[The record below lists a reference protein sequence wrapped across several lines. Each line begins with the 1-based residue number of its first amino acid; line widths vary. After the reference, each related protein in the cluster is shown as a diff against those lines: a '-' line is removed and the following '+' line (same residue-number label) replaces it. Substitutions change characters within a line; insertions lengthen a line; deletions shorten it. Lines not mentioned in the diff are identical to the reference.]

1 VLFTE
6 GGGGAEKHAILFRM
20 DLGVATTSNIQSQLH
35 NLSSL
40 ITGVGSDFFAFIILT
55 AIFLGFSFYFGRDRF
70 APLIAA
76 LYAALALYVAFPF
89 TFSFLN
95 GPYPHIAL
103 FAGLVLLGFIAFS
116 GLSYFMAQQSSGIIG
131 SLMLSAIIAGFVL
144 AISIHVLPV
153 QDVYTFTDATKA
165 LFASNQA
172 YFFWLLAPL
181 AGLFFIGR

>member
-1 VLFTE
+1 
-6 GGGGAEKHAILFRM
+6 M

-116 GLSYFMAQQSSGIIG
+116 GLSYFMAQ
-131 SLMLSAIIAGFVL
+131 
-144 AISIHVLPV
+144 
-153 QDVYTFTDATKA
+153 
-165 LFASNQA
+165 
-172 YFFWLLAPL
+172 
-181 AGLFFIGR
+181 